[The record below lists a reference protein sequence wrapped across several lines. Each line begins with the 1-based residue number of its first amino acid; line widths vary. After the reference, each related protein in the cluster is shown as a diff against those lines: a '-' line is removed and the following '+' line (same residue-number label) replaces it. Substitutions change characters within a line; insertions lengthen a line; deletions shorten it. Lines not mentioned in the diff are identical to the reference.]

1 MPTYEI
7 ELSDGRVFEVES
19 DAPPSEADVMA
30 ALPTLGSQQ
39 PTSGMGRDPEPQGSG
54 GATAAVMG
62 ARGVPAA
69 IRTAGRFAANHPS
82 GVQKT
87 IGAGTTAAAS
97 LIGGAIGSGAG
108 PTGAIAGALGGGM
121 VRGLTP
127 TQAGIRETAGRMAGE
142 APDVARTAGRAVG
155 VANYGNEM
163 GLKVKPTGLIST
175 GEASRAFDNY
185 ADANGLKAP
194 RILEPTSSSDPRAG
208 RVIYG
213 PEAPPKP
220 TAPSRTGRIVTS
232 GARGIGKALSAVSGP
247 IGMTDFAQTVEPD
260 RRDIGVMGIGAS
272 QPDPSGDEL
281 SQINQRNVSAM
292 EARQAEQAARRE
304 QMRQRIFAMF
314 GIQ

>member
-54 GATAAVMG
+54 GASATIGAAR
-62 ARGVPAA
+62 AIPAA
-69 IRTAGRFAANHPS
+69 GRSVARFAANHPS
-82 GVQKT
+82 ATQKVL
-87 IGAGTTAAAS
+87 GAGFSTAAGGVGAAVGGVPGAVVGAS
-97 LIGGAIGSGAG
+97 I
-108 PTGAIAGALGGGM
+108 
-121 VRGLTP
+121 RGVTP
-127 TQAGIRETAGRMAGE
+127 TQAGIRTTAGQLAGE
-142 APDVARTAGRAVG
+142 TPEVARTAGRAV
-155 VANYGNEM
+155 AASNYAKEA
-163 GLKVKPTGLIST
+163 GLNIKPTGFVST
-175 GEASRAFDNY
+175 GDASRALDNY
-185 ADANGLKAP
+185 ADAQGLKAP
-194 RILEPTSSSDPRAG
+194 RVLDQYG
-208 RVIYG
+208 KVVFG

-220 TAPSRTGRIVTS
+220 TMPSKAGRLVTS